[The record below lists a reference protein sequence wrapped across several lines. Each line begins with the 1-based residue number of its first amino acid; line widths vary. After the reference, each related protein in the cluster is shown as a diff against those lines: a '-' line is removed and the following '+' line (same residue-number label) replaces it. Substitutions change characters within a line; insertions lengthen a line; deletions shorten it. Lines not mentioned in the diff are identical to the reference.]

1 MEVPRGRWLDVVDR
15 DAKRMLK
22 FRNWR
27 RSAEGRGARRPRI
40 EEAKDRVGL

>member
-1 MEVPRGRWLDVVDR
+1 VDR

-27 RSAEGRGARRPRI
+27 RMAEDRHNWRWGI
-40 EEAKDRVGL
+40 EDAKTQVGL

>member
-1 MEVPRGRWLDVVDR
+1 VDR

-27 RSAEGRGARRPRI
+27 SAEERDAWRQRI
-40 EEAKDRVGL
+40 EEAKAQVGL